1 MQIFC
6 HNILTTRYLEMEMY
20 AIVNKVLYPIYYS
33 TNYFIILPYKVFH
46 HRITPV
52 AQSLADTSIEEDI
65 YIF

>member
-1 MQIFC
+1 
-6 HNILTTRYLEMEMY
+6 MEMY
-20 AIVNKVLYPIYYS
+20 VIVNKVLYPIYYS